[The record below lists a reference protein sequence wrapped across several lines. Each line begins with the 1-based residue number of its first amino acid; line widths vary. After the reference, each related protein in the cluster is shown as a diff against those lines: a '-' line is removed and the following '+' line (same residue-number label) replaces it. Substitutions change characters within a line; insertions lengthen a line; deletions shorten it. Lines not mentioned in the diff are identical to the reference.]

1 MSILRYNRGA
11 MVDAKT
17 CVRTSAVTATAQVV
31 ALVLVSC
38 SLLARPACAQEP
50 QPRKYE
56 LSAGY
61 AYLRTDTSAGAL
73 SLHGISFSVARN
85 VNGWLSI
92 VGDLGGYHLEGFR
105 LGTVLAGP
113 RFTARARQR
122 ASVLF
127 AQVLLG
133 GAHANAGGRGFPA
146 YHDSLAWAFGG
157 GLEYRLSGRVALRLA
172 QAEYLQT
179 RLGGA
184 VQHNLRAGAGIVLHF
199 GLPHTRP
206 PN

>member
-1 MSILRYNRGA
+1 MLL
-11 MVDAKT
+11 
-17 CVRTSAVTATAQVV
+17 AV
-31 ALVLVSC
+31 LSCPLVSRA
-38 SLLARPACAQEP
+38 SFAQEP
-50 QPRKYE
+50 QPRKYA

-61 AYLRTDTSAGAL
+61 AYMRTDTSTGAL
-73 SLHGISFSVARN
+73 SLHGISFSLARN
-85 VNGWLSI
+85 MNNWLAI

-105 LGTVLAGP
+105 LVTILSGP

-122 ASVLF
+122 ASVF
-127 AQVLLG
+127 AQVMLG

-157 GLEYRLSGRVALRLA
+157 GLDYRLNGRVALRLA

-184 VQHNLRAGAGIVLHF
+184 VQHNLRTGAGIVLHF
-199 GLPHTRP
+199 GLPYTRP

>member
-1 MSILRYNRGA
+1 

-38 SLLARPACAQEP
+38 SLLARPASAQEQAP
-50 QPRKYE
+50 QNYA

-61 AYLRTDTSAGAL
+61 AYMRTDSSAGAL
-73 SLHGISFSVARN
+73 SLHGISFSLARN
-85 VNGWLSI
+85 VNNWLAV

-105 LGTVLAGP
+105 LATILSGP

-122 ASVLF
+122 TSVF

-146 YHDSLAWAFGG
+146 YHDSVAWAFGG

-179 RLGGA
+179 RLGSA
-184 VQHNLRAGAGIVLHF
+184 VQHNLRTGAGIVLHF
-199 GLPHTRP
+199 GLPYTRP